1 MKKAVVY
8 MNLLSQISPNNELV
22 FKNIE
27 QQTFESINIQKL
39 TIKNSTIKECN
50 FINANLGHCDLL
62 SSKLYKVY
70 FKNVTLN
77 CADIYSLWFSDCKF
91 ENVDFSDAG
100 IEDITFINCRFHD
113 CIFENTG
120 LKNCV
125 FSNSQF
131 FNIKPNSAGIILNKY
146 NDCVFEKCAFRG
158 TFQYQIFDKCKF
170 ISVKMDYSLLK
181 YNFGIGKKEIEYYKD
196 DIQIENATQLR
207 ELLLNE
213 CAEQKLFLNA
223 AFVEFNFSSTINPKL
238 IIKSIDAIERMLSK
252 EILIRND
259 EILFLKNLY
268 QFMYESKLIAPI
280 LLYELLNKIIEMNK
294 FKLLNIAYAKSRET
308 LSLIYNDLYFE
319 FFSFCDELQLKL
331 ENLPQFDVPLKLF
344 IDYGHEPDIP
354 LTALLNRCLPDTF
367 VRVKAE
373 QGSFHEI
380 IDMLPQGM
388 DVLNIFLQILG
399 ISIPII
405 YTEAKAK
412 TKKEKPQNKI
422 DKTVNFNIISQSNS
436 SDSKKNIQQACKAIA
451 NSGIFNENFN
461 GYNNSNIKEIK
472 IQYNINIQ
480 V

>member
-1 MKKAVVY
+1 
-8 MNLLSQISPNNELV
+8 MNLLSQISPNNELI

-27 QQTFESINIQKL
+27 QQTFKNINIQKS
-39 TIKNSTIKECN
+39 TIKNSIIRECS
-50 FINANLGHCDLL
+50 FIDANLGHCDLL

-77 CADIYSLWFSDCKF
+77 CADIYSLWFSDCTF

-100 IEDITFINCRFHD
+100 IEDITFINCRFSD

-131 FNIKPNSAGIILNKY
+131 SNICPNSAGIMLNKY
-146 NDCVFEKCAFRG
+146 DNCVFEKCVFSG

-170 ISVKMDYSLLK
+170 IDVKMDYSLLK
-181 YNFGIGKKEIEYYKD
+181 YNFGIGNKEIEYCKD
-196 DIQIENATQLR
+196 DIPIESGPQLH

-213 CAEQKLFLNA
+213 CAEQNIFLNA
-223 AFVEFNFSSTINPKL
+223 AFVDFNLSSTINPKL
-238 IIKSIDAIERMLSK
+238 IIKSIDAIERMLSQ

-268 QFMYESKLIAPI
+268 QFMYERKLIAPI
-280 LLYELLNKIIEMNK
+280 LLYELLNKILEMNK
-294 FKLLNIAYAKSRET
+294 SQLQNIAYIKSRET
-308 LSLIYNDLYFE
+308 LSLIYNNLYFE
-319 FFSFCDELQLKL
+319 FLTFCDDLQFKL
-331 ENLPQFDVPLKLF
+331 ENIPQFEMPLKLF
-344 IDYGHEPDIP
+344 IDYEHEPDIP
-354 LTALLNRCLPDTF
+354 LTTLLNKCLPDTF
-367 VRVKAE
+367 IRVKAE
-373 QGSFHEI
+373 KGSFHEI

-405 YTEAKAK
+405 YTEVREK
-412 TKKEKPQNKI
+412 TNKEKPQNKI
-422 DKTVNFNIISQSNS
+422 DKIVNLNIISQSNS
-436 SDSKKNIQQACKAIA
+436 TDSKKNIQQACKTIA
-451 NSGIFNENFN
+451 ASGIFDENFS